1 MKCPRH
7 LFSEDEVGDRKTNE
21 LAPPALNGLPIV
33 GLLFEAARNP
43 LHLLERVAR
52 ECGDIARF
60 RVGARWFLLLN
71 HPDWVSQVLVLQ
83 QNKFRN
89 SDLSQRVLENVLG
102 QGLLT
107 TDGEPWRRQRCLAQ
121 PAFRRAAVR
130 EYAPTMIK
138 TTQESICGW
147 RSGDVRD
154 VAEDMTALMLETVV
168 QVLFSARLPGVADEI
183 SSATAYLMRYWHT
196 RLISVLKIP
205 KSWPTPANRRAQ
217 REHRLLDSIVY
228 RIISERTAKENATQH
243 RDFLA
248 LLMNATDED
257 GNRMTAK
264 QLRDQTMTLFL
275 AGHETT
281 ALTLAWVWFLL
292 GLNPGSQAR
301 LQEELRLVLGG
312 RVPEVADL
320 ADLPYLRATIN
331 ETLRLYPASTINSRQ
346 SIVPFNIGGY
356 QFPADTTVLMSSWLL
371 HRDVRFFEAPLSFR
385 PERWIDGSVNNLPRG
400 AYFPFGDGPHRCIGQ
415 EFALLAVQLVV
426 ATIAQRFRFAV
437 VPGHPVV
444 PEQPNLRPR
453 HGIRMTVHARDL
465 AS

>member
-7 LFSEDEVGDRKTNE
+7 LVSECEIGNTKARAE
-21 LAPPALNGLPIV
+21 LLPPALKGFPLI
-33 GLLFEAARNP
+33 GLLFEARNP
-43 LHLLERVAR
+43 LQLLERVAR
-52 ECGDIARF
+52 QRGDIARF
-60 RVGARWFLLLN
+60 KVGTRWFILLN

-107 TDGEPWRRQRCLAQ
+107 SDGESWRRQRCLAQ
-121 PAFRRAAVR
+121 PAFRRSAIQY
-130 EYAPTMIK
+130 YAPTMIR
-138 TTQESICGW
+138 TAQAHVCNW
-147 RSGDVRD
+147 RNGEIRD
-154 VAEDMTALMLETVV
+154 IAEEMTALMLEMVV
-168 QVLFSARLPGVADEI
+168 QVLFSATLACVADEI
-183 SSATAYLMRYWHT
+183 SRATAYLMRYWHK
-196 RLISVLKIP
+196 RLISVLNIP
-205 KSWPTPANRRAQ
+205 KSWPTPGNRRAQ
-217 REHRLLDSIVY
+217 REHLLLDSIVY
-228 RIISERTAKENATQH
+228 RIISERTKENATQQ
-243 RDFLA
+243 RDFLT

-281 ALTLAWVWFLL
+281 ALTLAWAWYLL
-292 GLNPGSQAR
+292 GQNPSCQAR
-301 LQEELRLVLGG
+301 LQEELRRVLVG
-312 RVPEVADL
+312 RVPEAADV

-331 ETLRLYPASTINSRQ
+331 ETLRLYPAAALNSRQ
-346 SIVPFNIGGY
+346 SIVPFNVGGY
-356 QFPADTTVLMSSWLL
+356 QFPADTTVLMSSWIL
-371 HRDVRFFEAPLSFR
+371 HRDVRFFDAPLAFR
-385 PERWIDGSVNNLPRG
+385 PERWIDGSINKLPKG

-444 PEQPNLRPR
+444 PEQPKIGR
-453 HGIRMTVHARDL
+453 
-465 AS
+465 ASCRERV